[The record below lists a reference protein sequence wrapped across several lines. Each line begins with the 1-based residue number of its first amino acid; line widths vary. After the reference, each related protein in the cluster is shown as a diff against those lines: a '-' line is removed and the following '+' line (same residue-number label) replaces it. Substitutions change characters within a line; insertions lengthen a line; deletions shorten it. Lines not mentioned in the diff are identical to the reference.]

1 MLRAERDQ
9 IVATCTCSNT
19 SGIIISIR
27 ISLGTSSLKNLGI
40 GRGLT
45 RLWAPKLARTAVPRR
60 VKSRA
65 RALASHHAPPVARP
79 DLEACRAH
87 HVQVAD
93 ATGVAAFSGATAGSE
108 RRDGHPEVVAVDEA
122 DVVEVLLA
130 PEGDLGEGRRRG
142 ASGTC
147 AEEGAAAVAG
157 GAAAAAVGVEGAAV
171 AAPEAAGPERREA
184 EGVGLVGSEL
194 EAAAGQE
201 GLTRT
206 GLDPGPNRVGALVV
220 EGYSS
225 RSGENDVAY

>member
-1 MLRAERDQ
+1 MMRAKRDQ

-45 RLWAPKLARTAVPRR
+45 RLWAPKLARTAIPRR

-65 RALASHHAPPVARP
+65 RALARHHAPPVARP

-93 ATGVAAFSGATAGSE
+93 AAGVAAFSGATASPE

-130 PEGDLGEGRRRG
+130 PEGDLGKRRRRSATSAG
-142 ASGTC
+142 
-147 AEEGAAAVAG
+147 AEE
-157 GAAAAAVGVEGAAV
+157 
-171 AAPEAAGPERREA
+171 
-184 EGVGLVGSEL
+184 GLVGSEL

-201 GLTRT
+201 GLTRP

-220 EGYSS
+220 EGYGSC
-225 RSGENDVAY
+225 SGENDVVYCKGGEKLKTTYSFVKRRALCEN